1 MKKHNWILTALA
13 VAVLTSVAVSGTF
26 GNDSGEGDKLCIVQ
40 SVMERD
46 ADGLREIPNNPD
58 DPNTRKLLPA
68 VNETITKESVTLK
81 DSFPVIDNSITVSVD
96 FSAEMYTVKNALDH
110 IVVVTNAGNI
120 PGYIRTWFAFEM
132 GDLTKEEFEASV
144 CLNRNTEA
152 WNWGEFQYGVEIG
165 GKRYAV
171 VYATYDGSLA
181 SGATTAPSL
190 LQILLDHTVSN
201 ETAERLDGNGDG
213 KYEIKALSRAVSA
226 EGAWGSATLPAPWAD
241 ETADK
246 S

>member
-1 MKKHNWILTALA
+1 MVLA

-26 GNDSGEGDKLCIVQ
+26 GNDSGEGNKLCIVQ

-46 ADGLREIPNNPD
+46 VSGLREISNNPD
-58 DPNTRKLLPA
+58 NRKLLPA
-68 VNETITKESVTLK
+68 VNKTSTQESVTQVLK
-81 DSFPVIDNSITVSVD
+81 GSLKVVNNITVSVD
-96 FSAEMYTVKNALDH
+96 FSAEMYTAENALDH

-120 PGYIRTWFAFEM
+120 SGYIRTWFAFEM
-132 GDLTKEEFEASV
+132 GDLTEEEFKASV
-144 CLNRNTEA
+144 CLNRNEID
-152 WNWGEFQYGVEIG
+152 WVWGAFQYGTEIDG
-165 GKRYAV
+165 NRYAV
-171 VYATYDGSLA
+171 VYATYKDPLA

-226 EGAWGSATLPAPWAD
+226 EGAWGSAALPAPWTD
-241 ETADK
+241 ETVDK

>member
-1 MKKHNWILTALA
+1 MALA

-26 GNDSGEGDKLCIVQ
+26 GNDSGEGNKLCIVQ

-46 ADGLREIPNNPD
+46 TDGLREIPNNPD

-68 VNETITKESVTLK
+68 VNETITQKSVSLK
-81 DSFPVIDNSITVSVD
+81 GSFTVNDNSITVSVD
-96 FSAEMYTVKNALDH
+96 LSAEMYTAENALDH
-110 IVVVTNAGNI
+110 IVVVTNAGNVS
-120 PGYIRTWFAFEM
+120 GYIRTWFAFEM

-144 CLNRNTEA
+144 CLNRNEDD
-152 WNWGEFQYGVEIG
+152 WEWDKFQYGVEIG
-165 GKRYAV
+165 GNRYAV
-171 VYATYDGSLA
+171 VYATYKDSLA

-190 LQILLDHTVSN
+190 LQILLKHTVSN

-213 KYEIKALSRAVSA
+213 KYEIKALSRAVSDK
-226 EGAWGSATLPAPWAD
+226 EAWGSATLPAPWAD